1 MHKAGLGAD
10 GPAAGRV
17 GIRCCPNLGALCTDA
32 EQKHGDRVT
41 EEERVALLRQAKLV
55 KQEGGGR
62 AHPLK
67 EWHSPRTQHK
77 LIRVE
82 WVQGGRQVN
91 FS

>member
-1 MHKAGLGAD
+1 M
-10 GPAAGRV
+10 
-17 GIRCCPNLGALCTDA
+17 
-32 EQKHGDRVT
+32 
-41 EEERVALLRQAKLV
+41 ALLSQAKLV